1 MPMKLKMIPP
11 LVLLVFAGM
20 MLVLARFLP
29 MGQFDFFGR
38 QALKYVLWILGLAIL
53 MTAAIQ
59 FRLAHTTT
67 NPLTPEKTSRL
78 VISGIFGYT
87 RNPMYLAM
95 LLFLLGLGLH
105 LGNAFNTLV
114 AAGFVYYMNHFQI
127 KAEEQVLAQL
137 FGKEYKLY
145 CKAVRRW
152 F

>member
-1 MPMKLKMIPP
+1 MPMKLKIIPP

-20 MLVLARFLP
+20 MMVLAKFLP
-29 MGQFDFFGR
+29 VGQFDFFGR
-38 QALKYVLWILGLAIL
+38 QTLKYALWVLGLAIL
-53 MTAAIQ
+53 VTAAIQ

-95 LLFLLGLGLH
+95 LLFLLGLGLQ
-105 LGNAFNTLV
+105 LGNAFNTLT

-127 KAEEQVLAQL
+127 KAEEKALEQL
-137 FGKEYKLY
+137 FGKEYTLY